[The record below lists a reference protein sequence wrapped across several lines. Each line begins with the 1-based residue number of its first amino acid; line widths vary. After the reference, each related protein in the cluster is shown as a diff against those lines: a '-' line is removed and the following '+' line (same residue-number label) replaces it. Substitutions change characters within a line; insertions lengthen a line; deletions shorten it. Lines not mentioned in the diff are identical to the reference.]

1 MAEFVTIK
9 LKTGVDLI
17 AIVSHN
23 ADDSI
28 TVENPIQI
36 EVDPVHGFFAKS
48 WLLLARSNFVT
59 INKED
64 ILFFDDASDKAIYY
78 YEEFMEKLGKSFREE
93 ERVDRQIDDDEMSDL
108 EDMFMSLL
116 ESRMSTKH

>member
-17 AIVSHN
+17 AVVSQN
-23 ADDSI
+23 ADESI
-28 TVENPIQI
+28 TIENPIQI

-59 INKED
+59 IDKED
-64 ILFFDDASDKAIYY
+64 ILFFDDASDKAIHY
-78 YEEFMEKLGKSFREE
+78 YEEFMEKLGKPYRE
-93 ERVDRQIDDDEMSDL
+93 DDPIDKHIDDDEMSDL
-108 EDMFMSLL
+108 EEMFTTLL
-116 ESRMSTKH
+116 EARASTKH